1 MTRQPDGLD
10 LFYPIVPDLAWL
22 QAAGAARRAHHPAAP
37 QGCPARARPPARSP
51 TASSCAARHGCQLI
65 VNDYW
70 REALELGADYIHLG
84 QEDLAAADL
93 AAIQAKGVRLGISTH
108 SPEELDIALA
118 AEPDYVA
125 LGPIYET
132 RLKAMQWAPQGL
144 ARITDWKARIGD
156 LPLVAIGGITPER
169 RRRRRRCRRRQH
181 RRDHRF
187 LHPPRPGGPRAP
199 VAGLG
204 RHLQGTPPS
213 QHVTSPGQVASPR
226 SLCFSAPYPLATAEA
241 SP

>member
-1 MTRQPDGLD
+1 MPETPARVD

-22 QAAGAARRAHHPAAP
+22 KRLVPLGVRTVQLRLKDAPPERVRQEIADSLELCRRYA
-37 QGCPARARPPARSP
+37 
-51 TASSCAARHGCQLI
+51 CQLI

-93 AAIQAKGVRLGISTH
+93 AAIQAKRVRLGISTH
-108 SPEELDIALA
+108 SLEELDIALA
-118 AEPDYVA
+118 AKPAYVA

-132 RLKAMQWAPQGL
+132 RLKVMKWAPQGL

-169 RRRRRRCRRRQH
+169 A
-181 RRDHRF
+181 
-187 LHPPRPGGPRAP
+187 PGV
-199 VAGLG
+199 VAAGADSIAVITDFFTNPDPEA
-204 RHLQGTPPS
+204 RVLQWLAWA
-213 QHVTSPGQVASPR
+213 ASLR
-226 SLCFSAPYPLATAEA
+226 
-241 SP
+241 